1 MSERIIELS
10 NVSKVY
16 RLYKKPHY
24 RFLDM
29 FGLLKTRDAYTEHT
43 ALSGV
48 TLSISRGEKVA
59 FIGRNGAGKST
70 LLKLI
75 TGVIEPSSGHL
86 EVRQGVHALLQIGS
100 GFHQDFTGRENALAY
115 LAHQGISGTE
125 ANRILTDIVDFAE
138 LEEYIDQP
146 IKTYSTGMM
155 ARLMFATSTV
165 IEPELL
171 VLDEIL
177 GVGDAY
183 FASKSFERI
192 RALCNTRGSSLL
204 LVSHDV
210 YSAAKLCDRMIWI
223 DKGQLVCD
231 GSSKEVIKAYETSI
245 RAQEEKRLR
254 TKRLVHSETAT
265 VPVSTQSRS
274 QSEGRRLLLEF
285 CSQAP
290 LAQPVG
296 LSALRVSLP
305 DAWSIDIPLMGDA
318 AFLDSGPASL
328 VAGESNWGESFLLD
342 EQPAR
347 WVNPFGSPFLKVGAV
362 VRLPELAADDW
373 ERLMFSGRVQ
383 SHDGAHLALRVFDEA
398 GHQRLSRAVGDSA
411 GQWRDFQIGMAQG
424 SDDSARWLARH
435 IGNQRIAIEDV
446 YFVDTNGQD
455 TYYLRHGYPA
465 QLLIRCRIHD
475 ETLDECPHI
484 VVALHRDGS
493 QDVARY
499 LCRDQR
505 LQGRAGPLVDIDFK
519 LDAVPFSAGT
529 YTVTVLIAE
538 PGYYDR
544 FQEQYF
550 SINPG
555 VYACRSRSPEFEI
568 IEDSPLSVGTVVVGQ
583 ANWSTQMNLSSSR
596 DPAESGVAPDLA
608 IRLTQA
614 QQLAD
619 FKPITFCPAWDF
631 GLDLR
636 RGGRLAREREA
647 IFEDLK
653 ALPSPVDLRVSWVNG
668 LNLVLPMKGD
678 IARVLFVGGSYEP
691 NEMAVLE
698 ALTPVGGVVVDAGAN
713 IGLFT
718 LLLAN
723 QVGPKGQVFAFEPS
737 SRERQSLLRNV
748 QVNALRQVSVEAAAL
763 GSQRGQGVLYLA
775 DGDLAGHN
783 SLNGI
788 SRAPII
794 RTRSGIEPYVWTPAW
809 EGGRTLQFAA
819 GGWAEIYIYSEFD
832 FLYALEGVQDLV
844 VGRDGAEPI
853 EILEMMFP
861 GWEISFSSGLSMR
874 WDTRLHLRGG
884 RGDFLCFRRRVQ
896 SDEDLRVVLCGQV
909 VADECGP
916 SEPIKIEVLDACLEA
931 ARVERLDV
939 IKLDVEGFEL
949 AVLEGA
955 RESLRRWRPHI
966 LFETSNE
973 QRPTAYLTIVQLL
986 EAFGYRIHDFDP
998 ITGRLASSCKV
1009 PRSPNVVAVHRSRWA
1024 DVPSHVKLG

>member
-29 FGLLKTRDAYTEHT
+29 FGLLKVRDAYTEHT

-75 TGVIEPSSGHL
+75 TGVIEPTSGHL
-86 EVRQGVHALLQIGS
+86 DVRQGVHALLQIGS

-115 LAHQGISGTE
+115 LAHQGISGAQ

-192 RALCNTRGSSLL
+192 RALCSTRGSSLL

-231 GSSKEVIKAYETSI
+231 GSSKDVIKAYETSI

-254 TKRLVHSETAT
+254 TKRLVHSEAA
-265 VPVSTQSRS
+265 VAPASTPS

-285 CSQAP
+285 CSLEP
-290 LAQPVG
+290 LSQPVG

-318 AFLDSGPASL
+318 AFLDTGPASL

-347 WVNPFGSPFLKVGAV
+347 WVNPYGSPFLKVGAV
-362 VRLPELAADDW
+362 VRLPELVADDW
-373 ERLMFSGRVQ
+373 ERLIFSGRVQ
-383 SHDGAHLALRVFDEA
+383 SHDGAHLALRVFDQE
-398 GHQRLSRAVGDSA
+398 GHQRLSRTLGDSA

-446 YFVDTNGQD
+446 YFVDTHGQD

-465 QLLIRCRIHD
+465 QLLIRCRVHD
-475 ETLDECPHI
+475 EMLDECPHV

-499 LCRDQR
+499 LCRDLR
-505 LQGRAGPLVDIDFK
+505 LQGRARPLVDIDFK

-555 VYACRSRSPEFEI
+555 VYACRSRSLEFEI
-568 IEDSPLSVGTVVVGQ
+568 IDDSPLSVGTVVVGQ
-583 ANWSTQMNLSSSR
+583 ASWSAQMNLSSAR
-596 DPAESGVAPDLA
+596 DPDESGVAPELA

-647 IFEDLK
+647 ILEDLRG
-653 ALPSPVDLRVSWVNG
+653 LPKPVDLQVPWVNG
-668 LNLVLPMKGD
+668 LDLVLPTKGD
-678 IARVLFVGGSYEP
+678 LARVLYVGGSLEP
-691 NEMAVLE
+691 NEMTVLE
-698 ALTPVGGVVVDAGAN
+698 ALSPPGGVVVDAGAN

-723 QVGPKGQVFAFEPS
+723 KVGPTGRVYAFEPS
-737 SRERQSLLRNV
+737 GRERRTLLRNIDI
-748 QVNALRQVSVEAAAL
+748 NALHHVHVEAAAL
-763 GSQRGQGVLYLA
+763 GSRRGPGKLYLA
-775 DGDLAGHN
+775 SDELAGHN

-788 SRAPII
+788 LRLPVI
-794 RTRSGIEPYVWTPAW
+794 RTTAGVQPSVWTPAW
-809 EGGRTLQFAA
+809 EGCRKLSFEAE
-819 GGWAEIYIYSEFD
+819 GWAEIYLYSELGFV
-832 FLYALEGVQDLV
+832 YAIQPAGPSSMAGES
-844 VGRDGAEPI
+844 APC
-853 EILEMMFP
+853 EILATIFP
-861 GWEISFSSGLSMR
+861 DWDISFSAGLTMH
-874 WDTRLHLRGG
+874 WDGQLLLRGG
-884 RGDFLCFRRRVQ
+884 PGDHLCLRRLVKRDEIVEVVWRG
-896 SDEDLRVVLCGQV
+896 VVI
-909 VADECGP
+909 ADEQGP
-916 SEPIKIEVLDACLEA
+916 SESIRIECLDEFMGDEQVKRFDVLK
-931 ARVERLDV
+931 V
-939 IKLDVEGFEL
+939 DVEGSEL

-955 RESLRRWRPHI
+955 QECLQRWRPHV
-966 LFETSNE
+966 LFETSSE
-973 QRPTAYLTIVQLL
+973 QRPEAYAGIVRLL
-986 EAFGYRIHDFDP
+986 DSLGYRIHDFDP
-998 ITGRLASSCKV
+998 ITGRLASPCET
-1009 PRSPNVVAVHRSRWA
+1009 PRSPNVVAVHQSRWA